1 MGYIRSDKPKV
12 KPNDGRKRKM
22 GKEKQIHLRLM
33 EIEDTDQIVNWRNQ
47 DFVRKNFIYQDPFTK
62 EGHLSWIRTQV
73 EPGHVVQFI
82 ICLPE
87 GKEIGSVYFRDID
100 REAGTAEYGIFIGE
114 EDALG
119 SGYGTA
125 AAKEALDYAFTKLHL
140 RKVFLRFLA
149 DNVSAWKSYGRAGF
163 RMTDREETVMT
174 LQGERKVRFM
184 EIDRG
189 MWEANNAA
197 GDRKWRKH
205 E

>member
-1 MGYIRSDKPKV
+1 M
-12 KPNDGRKRKM
+12 
-22 GKEKQIHLRLM
+22 EQTKQVYLRPM
-33 EIEDTDQIVNWRNQ
+33 EMADTERIVNWRNQ
-47 DFVRKNFIYQDPFTK
+47 DFVRKNFIYQDLFTE

-82 ICLPE
+82 ICLQD
-87 GKEIGSVYFRDID
+87 GREIGSVYFRDID

-125 AAKEALDYAFTKLHL
+125 AAKEALDYAFTKLHM
-140 RKVFLRFLA
+140 RKIFLRFLS
-149 DNVSAWKSYGRAGF
+149 DNVGAWKSYEHAGF
-163 RMTDREETVMT
+163 CMADREETVMT

-189 MWEANNAA
+189 MWEANNAV
-197 GDRKWRKH
+197 DRS
-205 E
+205 EMEEA